1 MPDQSVILAAL
12 TIFSLRILDVSMAI
26 LRILMVMR
34 GRKLLAWIFG
44 FVQALVF
51 VAAIRQVMSDLGNLA
66 NMIAYAAGFA
76 SGTVIGLW
84 LEERIA
90 VGHGH
95 LRIMS
100 PRFGAALAEKIRE
113 AGFGVTVVAGRGRD
127 GSVDILS
134 CTVPRRQVKKLRTLI
149 ESTDPDAFI
158 TAENVRPLNRG
169 FWKG

>member
-1 MPDQSVILAAL
+1 MLVPAL
-12 TIFSLRILDVSMAI
+12 VIFSLRIADVSMAI

-44 FVQALVF
+44 FFQALVF
-51 VAAIRQVMSDLGNLA
+51 VVAIRQVMSDLGNLA
-66 NMIAYAAGFA
+66 NMIGYAAGFA
-76 SGTVIGLW
+76 TGTVVGLW

-100 PRFGAALAEKIRE
+100 PRFGAALADQIRE
-113 AGFGVTVVAGRGRD
+113 AGFAVTVVPGRGRD
-127 GSVDILS
+127 GNVDVLS

-149 ESTDPDAFI
+149 ETTDPNAFI
-158 TAENVRPLNRG
+158 TSENVRPLTKG